1 MLILN
6 VEDVKYCHVIY
17 PVAEDQKILPGVIYR
32 DKLFAKAKV
41 FEKTDL
47 DNAIK
52 YYRER
57 YLDNEERRQIQSLI
71 LQEENEIS
79 LWRHDEKLKLARAK
93 NAQENPAD
101 VQQKPNELQ
110 SFVAKMRAKGGLD
123 IKARPYKLKLYHRCF
138 VGSEAVSWMVENLK
152 FSRQEA
158 VAFGQKLIDKKIL
171 HHVCD
176 EHQFKD
182 EQIFYRFYEDEGKSI
197 WTDKLV

>member
-6 VEDVKYCHVIY
+6 AEDVKYCRVIY
-17 PVAEDQKILPGVIYR
+17 PLAEEQRILPGVIYK

-41 FEKTDL
+41 FEKNDL

-52 YYRER
+52 YYREK

-71 LQEENEIS
+71 LQEKNEIS
-79 LWRHDEKLKLARAK
+79 LWRQDDKLKLARVR
-93 NAQENPAD
+93 NSQQSQAD
-101 VQQKPNELQ
+101 REQKSTELQ
-110 SFVAKMRAKGGLD
+110 SIVAKMRSKGGLD

-138 VGSEAVSWMVENLK
+138 VGNEAVSWMVENLK
-152 FSRQEA
+152 ISREEA
-158 VAFGQKLIDKKIL
+158 IVLGQKLIDKKII

-176 EHQFKD
+176 EHPFKD